1 MSEFFQSKIFK
12 LFLAL
17 AALIFILMLRSSFVQ
32 GNANFFSDMVGMV
45 TTPLQKLT
53 SSVEESTGGFW
64 GRLFSADEL
73 YEENKKINDA
83 TNRLEELES
92 NVENPNFEKIAIL
105 KSDIEKY

>member
-45 TTPLQKLT
+45 TTPLQKST
-53 SSVEESTGGFW
+53 AAVSESAGGFW
-64 GRLFSADEL
+64 KRLFSADEL
-73 YEENKKINDA
+73 YEENQQLKEEVNLLKKYIE
-83 TNRLEELES
+83 TEE
-92 NVENPNFEKIAIL
+92 IL
-105 KSDIEKY
+105 EKYKQKRRTIRWII